1 MRVDRF
7 LWKDY
12 YIFYFANQF
21 YYICRN
27 RSVCSVSW
35 SNVLDPESFGEHYIK
50 IFDFVNDF
58 VITSIT
64 YLLPGIWMCYMY
76 FWMHK
81 ALNISIVGEI
91 NNINLQA
98 LHERKKVSQ
107 SCLHFQLFIYLS
119 LFFCFQLIKMLT
131 VIYVVFIVTWLPYH
145 LFFMI
150 YQYFPIND
158 QFSRK
163 IFMVVFVI
171 AISNGAVNPIIY
183 AFLGKL

>member
-1 MRVDRF
+1 
-7 LWKDY
+7 
-12 YIFYFANQF
+12 
-21 YYICRN
+21 
-27 RSVCSVSW
+27 
-35 SNVLDPESFGEHYIK
+35 
-50 IFDFVNDF
+50 
-58 VITSIT
+58 
-64 YLLPGIWMCYMY
+64 MY

-98 LHERKKVSQ
+98 LHERKQVSQ
-107 SCLHFQLFIYLS
+107 SSLHVQLFIYL
-119 LFFCFQLIKMLT
+119 CVWFQLIKMLT

-158 QFSRK
+158 QVLSMK